1 MNKFLL
7 AVAAI
12 AMMTASSA
20 YAAPRFSA
28 SAAANAER
36 ASAGAEPA
44 SLLSLLVSALE
55 IGFSVKSSAPAHK
68 SARDP
73 HSSSYQCDEQEKSDG
88 SEASDAKS
96 DRRASGPEPVY
107 LAF

>member
-1 MNKFLL
+1 MKKFLL

-12 AMMTASSA
+12 ATTTASSA

-28 SAAANAER
+28 SAGATAER
-36 ASAGAEPA
+36 TGASAEPA
-44 SLLSLLVSALE
+44 SLLSLLARAFEV
-55 IGFSVKSSAPAHK
+55 GFSVKSTAPTHK

-73 HSSSYQCDEQEKSDG
+73 HSAAYQCDEAEKSDG
-88 SEASDAKS
+88 KEAADPEA